1 VSVERVTDA
10 DDPRL
15 DDYRHLREP
24 SLRVAVE
31 REREVFTVEGRL
43 SVEVLLASGHR
54 VRSVLVDERRAERF
68 VPLVDRDDVDIY
80 VVPAEVVE
88 AVSGFAFHRGLLA
101 VAERPPARPIE
112 DVVAG
117 ARRLL
122 VTENVNDFENLGAL
136 YRNAAA
142 FGVEGVL
149 LDPGTAE
156 PLYRRVVRV
165 SIGHVL
171 HIPTARVPEDR
182 WPGLLAD
189 LDVEVLALT
198 PSGDES
204 LAEVAAAPP
213 SRWAVLVG
221 AEGPGLTAGA
231 LAAADRRVRIPMAS
245 QVDSVNVATAAAI
258 ALHALAAGSGAA
270 VPAATGGSGDGGS

>member
-1 VSVERVTDA
+1 VSVERVADP

-15 DDYRHLREP
+15 DDYRHLRDP

-31 REREVFTVEGRL
+31 REQGMFTVEGRL
-43 SVEVLLASGHR
+43 SVEALLASEHT

-68 VPLVDRDDVDIY
+68 VPLVGRPGVDVY

-101 VAERPPARPIE
+101 VAERPVPRSVE
-112 DVVAG
+112 DVATG

-122 VTENVNDFENLGAL
+122 VLEGVNDFENLGAL

-142 FGVEGVL
+142 FGVDAVL

-171 HIPTARVPEDR
+171 RIPTARVPDDC
-182 WPGLLAD
+182 WPAVLAD
-189 LDVEVLALT
+189 LDADVLALT
-198 PSGDES
+198 PAGEQT
-204 LAEVAAAPP
+204 LAEIAADPP
-213 SRWAVLVG
+213 ERWAVLVG
-221 AEGPGLTAGA
+221 AEGPGLTDAA
-231 LAAADRRVRIPMAS
+231 LAAADRWVRIPMAID
-245 QVDSVNVATAAAI
+245 VDSVNVATAAAI
-258 ALHALAAGSGAA
+258 ALHALT
-270 VPAATGGSGDGGS
+270 P